1 MRLRASIM
9 TLTACAALG
18 ACQAQTDDTAE
29 PGPASG
35 IDSEPTPSPTP
46 SETVSILRPDVEAE
60 QGLPPALLEPLDV
73 TIGFPAGGSELDDA
87 ALAALAQLAAAP
99 QIERGGPITLRGH
112 SDAGGNDAVN
122 MRISEQRAEAVRDWL
137 VKNGVDEGRVT
148 IIAFGEQNPV
158 EPNARPDG
166 SPNEDGRAANRR
178 VEIYVTMPVEVIGA
192 PPG

>member
-1 MRLRASIM
+1 MQLRALIM

-18 ACQAQTDDTAE
+18 ACQAQTEDPAE
-29 PGPASG
+29 PDPASG
-35 IDSEPTPSPTP
+35 VDTEPTASPAS

-73 TIGFPAGGSELDDA
+73 TIGFPAGGSGLDDA
-87 ALAALAQLAAAP
+87 ALAALAQLATAP

-137 VKNGVDEGRVT
+137 VKNGVEEDRMT

-158 EPNARPDG
+158 APNARPDG

-178 VEIYVTMPVEVIGA
+178 VEIHVMMPVEVIGA